1 MLRMAWWCRSCAKT
15 SCDAVEVQRPPYW
28 HNGLTIPQL
37 EQQIHLLET
46 QDKNFRLTQWRSKLR
61 TSTNEVFRWLR
72 RKPSYD
78 NHQVYNGAVCP
89 NDVCSTSSQ
98 SALDKIRSFW
108 DGVWHRAVTD
118 EEIPAQ
124 AYFNEYNFPKKDE
137 VVFNPV
143 DLNDL
148 IRTAKLQRHKAGST
162 DGWSGLELA
171 LLPHN
176 VWAAIHQIFRIFEDG
191 EFFPSNWAAIR
202 QIHLRKPKPG
212 RDSDGAINAAD
223 LRPISIMSC
232 FWRVFISAKM
242 KGPEMSNWYDSS
254 LAVQQYGCRRK
265 RDSVQALTP
274 LAVAWAQNHILGSL
288 DLSQAFDRIRPSL
301 AVDFLFHSGFPS
313 KFGRAIRSLWQTQT
327 RCLQYLQNSSRD
339 LARVTESIPQ
349 GCPFSP
355 WTLNVILA
363 FPLQYISNLT
373 PRAKHIVYVDDR
385 SFAAATAEECHVI
398 QSQWS
403 VHSSRLGL
411 KENLEKTQ
419 IAARSAKQRAAASSI
434 PEMAPYVKDS
444 LHALGVCFASRNAKP
459 TPKQKKRI
467 QAATDTAIRVRAAP
481 VVAEKRIFVAAAA
494 STSKAAFGWVL
505 RSPPNYLINPLHLQ
519 LRRAGWNHRV
529 ASTPLVH
536 LLAGHTLDV
545 KFMSG
550 TATLSA
556 IYRAHKLEA
565 QPSADW
571 DLKGGFSSRLRL
583 FLRQLDWVE
592 QSPWKWALPE
602 LQVEICLDPRDPRFT
617 VTSEL
622 LLHEVRT
629 SWRLKQWKLFLAQNR
644 RDAIALRG
652 TPFPSDRLKAA
663 QAAFSSDSHS
673 AAILTGAMVSPQR
686 AQKIGLT
693 HSASC
698 PFCQFPSGT
707 TNHIF
712 WECPATNPDNSQP
725 HDLLERLLGWP
736 GTQLRRLA
744 QIRKHMLSLRYDSV

>member
-1 MLRMAWWCRSCAKT
+1 M
-15 SCDAVEVQRPPYW
+15 
-28 HNGLTIPQL
+28 
-37 EQQIHLLET
+37 
-46 QDKNFRLTQWRSKLR
+46 
-61 TSTNEVFRWLR
+61 
-72 RKPSYD
+72 
-78 NHQVYNGAVCP
+78 
-89 NDVCSTSSQ
+89 
-98 SALDKIRSFW
+98 
-108 DGVWHRAVTD
+108 
-118 EEIPAQ
+118 
-124 AYFNEYNFPKKDE
+124 
-137 VVFNPV
+137 
-143 DLNDL
+143 
-148 IRTAKLQRHKAGST
+148 
-162 DGWSGLELA
+162 
-171 LLPHN
+171 
-176 VWAAIHQIFRIFEDG
+176 
-191 EFFPSNWAAIR
+191 
-202 QIHLRKPKPG
+202 
-212 RDSDGAINAAD
+212 
-223 LRPISIMSC
+223 
-232 FWRVFISAKM
+232 
-242 KGPEMSNWYDSS
+242 
-254 LAVQQYGCRRK
+254 
-265 RDSVQALTP
+265 
-274 LAVAWAQNHILGSL
+274 
-288 DLSQAFDRIRPSL
+288 
-301 AVDFLFHSGFPS
+301 
-313 KFGRAIRSLWQTQT
+313 
-327 RCLQYLQNSSRD
+327 
-339 LARVTESIPQ
+339 
-349 GCPFSP
+349 
-355 WTLNVILA
+355 
-363 FPLQYISNLT
+363 
-373 PRAKHIVYVDDR
+373 
-385 SFAAATAEECHVI
+385 I

-419 IAARSAKQRAAASSI
+419 MAARSAKQRAAASSI

-712 WECPATNPDNSQP
+712 WECPATNPENSQP
-725 HDLLERLLGWP
+725 HDLLERLL
-736 GTQLRRLA
+736 
-744 QIRKHMLSLRYDSV
+744 